1 MWELLTVVSL
11 LFLVGGFLILR
22 DRGITFRRWLFISV
36 LAVLFMMTA
45 AYGAQLLTD
54 MYYPSVDF
62 YVESLYEE
70 RAFIEG
76 LTLLSF
82 GIIGLILL
90 TIFNKKE
97 TEELGIAFGMG
108 GSILVIVGLI
118 DLLRYEEAL
127 AKFIVSMV
135 GVIIISFLI
144 YRYRDLLLGE
154 K

>member
-1 MWELLTVVSL
+1 MWELLTLVSL

-22 DRGITFRRWLFISV
+22 DKGITFRRWLFISV
-36 LAVLFMMTA
+36 LTVLFMMMA
-45 AYGAQLLTD
+45 AYGSQLLID
-54 MYYPSVDF
+54 MYYPSVDY
-62 YVESLYEE
+62 YVDSLYEE

-76 LTLLSF
+76 LTLMFF

-90 TIFNKKE
+90 AIFSKNE
-97 TEELGIAFGMG
+97 NEELGIAFGMG

-127 AKFIVSMV
+127 AKFIVSIV

-144 YRYRDLLLGE
+144 HRYRDFLLGE

>member
-1 MWELLTVVSL
+1 MWEFLTVVSL

-22 DRGITFRRWLFISV
+22 DKGITFRRWLFISV

-54 MYYPSVDF
+54 MYYPSVDY
-62 YVESLYEE
+62 YVGSLYEE

-76 LTLLSF
+76 LTLLFF

-90 TIFNKKE
+90 TIFTKNE
-97 TEELGIAFGMG
+97 NEELGIAFGMG

-118 DLLRYEEAL
+118 DLLRYEEAF
-127 AKFIVSMV
+127 AKFIVSMA

>member
-1 MWELLTVVSL
+1 MWEFLTLVSL

-22 DRGITFRRWLFISV
+22 DKGITFRSWLLISV

-62 YVESLYEE
+62 YVGSFYEE
-70 RAFIEG
+70 RALIEG
-76 LTLLSF
+76 LTLLF
-82 GIIGLILL
+82 VGIIGLIFL
-90 TIFNKKE
+90 TIFTKNE
-97 TEELGIAFGMG
+97 NEELGIAFGMG

-118 DLLRYEEAL
+118 DLLRYEEAF
-127 AKFIVSMV
+127 AKLIVSMV

-144 YRYRDLLLGE
+144 YRYRDFLLGE